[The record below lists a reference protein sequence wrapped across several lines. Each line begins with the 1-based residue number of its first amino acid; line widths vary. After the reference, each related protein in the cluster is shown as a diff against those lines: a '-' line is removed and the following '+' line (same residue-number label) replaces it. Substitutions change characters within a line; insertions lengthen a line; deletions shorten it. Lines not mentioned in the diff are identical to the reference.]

1 MSEIKTITVTRGGTL
16 NKGNFNN
23 IKFEVSATVEV
34 APGDD
39 ADKVYEKTR
48 AWVHERAKRE
58 AETP

>member
-1 MSEIKTITVTRGGTL
+1 MSQIKEITVTRGGTI

-23 IKFEVSATVEV
+23 IRFEVTATVEV

-39 ADKVYEKTR
+39 ADKVFEKTR

-58 AETP
+58 AEAP